1 MTKPNNV
8 LRVVLFFAVVVNA
21 SSNADI
27 DFSGYIK
34 TFAVIQDESLVFPR
48 TYQSQNNLR
57 LMLDESKGRVAWE
70 VHYQI
75 NPILASRDLS
85 FGDAT
90 FAQTSVGYR
99 LTDVERSLSDA
110 DSKNQ
115 VYQNLDRLNVQF
127 RFASG
132 DLTIGRQAITFGSA
146 RIINPTDVFIPFDVR
161 TFNQEYRIGVD
172 AIRYQAP
179 MGDLG
184 EFDVGLVLGNSA
196 SESAAFLQL
205 SGNVAGN
212 DLQFAIARFA
222 EQNIIGT
229 GVQTAL
235 GQFGF
240 WFEIAAVSGDD
251 DYVRTSTGL
260 DYAFSD
266 VAFGQIEFHHN
277 AAGSDMPQDY
287 LAQLTTTAYQR
298 GGVFLLGKR
307 YIMPM
312 FSYQLGAL
320 WTINLQGIFNLDDN
334 SSFTSIAAGY
344 SVVENLDMNFN
355 YYHFTGDT
363 QASEYGLS
371 PDLAFVSLSYYF

>member
-1 MTKPNNV
+1 M

-184 EFDVGLVLGNSA
+184 EFDGGLVLGNSA
-196 SESAAFLQL
+196 NESAAFLQL

-222 EQNIIGT
+222 EQNIVGT

-312 FSYQLGAL
+312 FSYQLGGL